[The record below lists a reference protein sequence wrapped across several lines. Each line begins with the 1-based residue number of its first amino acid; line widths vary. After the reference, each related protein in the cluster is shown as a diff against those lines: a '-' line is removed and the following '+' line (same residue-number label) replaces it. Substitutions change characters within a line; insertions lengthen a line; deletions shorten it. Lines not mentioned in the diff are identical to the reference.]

1 MPIRPLSPKLQEA
14 GRTGPATFRAWRGFY
29 SSAIADR
36 SVSGSTVRPSMS
48 RIKTSPRAVRSNS
61 SKSLSASTE
70 VGVTMVS
77 DPFLT

>member
-1 MPIRPLSPKLQEA
+1 MKPIVDGPPDVVLTSDA
-14 GRTGPATFRAWRGFY
+14 TGVVGLY

-36 SVSGSTVRPSMS
+36 SASGSTVRPSMS
-48 RIKTSPRAVRSNS
+48 RIKTSPRAVRSHS

-77 DPFLT
+77 DPVLT